1 MAKFFAM
8 NTVRYKGTS
17 GPTTIFAGQTIDD
30 TLINTTQLQAA
41 GVVLA
46 AVADTNIATAATLA
60 QKRKKQGA
68 PIHVLDSIMLAA
80 GLKQLGL
87 T

>member
-1 MAKFFAM
+1 MALFFAM
-8 NTVRYKGTS
+8 NTVRFKTTS
-17 GPTTIFAGQTIDD
+17 GPSIIFAGQPINDA
-30 TLINTTQLQAA
+30 LVNTTQLQAA

-46 AVADTNIATAATLA
+46 AQSDTNVAAGAALA
-60 QKRKKQGA
+60 QKKKKQGA